1 MFNGQECGERATDVI
16 QSWDT
21 NKKTL
26 KCSQVYNSLLH
37 MDVPQQD
44 FQSQIH
50 EGVVQDNRSQKHQEF
65 YMMFY
70 KLVQERVMIS
80 PYLTE
85 MP

>member
-1 MFNGQECGERATDVI
+1 
-16 QSWDT
+16 
-21 NKKTL
+21 
-26 KCSQVYNSLLH
+26 

-70 KLVQERVMIS
+70 KLV
-80 PYLTE
+80 
-85 MP
+85 